1 MNTRTLNILCLILSV
16 SLWACS
22 LSTDDTKKD
31 LDFSTDL
38 HQSIKALMD
47 VHVYDIT
54 SPPLASRSM
63 VYPIL
68 AAQYA
73 YASVTEN
80 ATVIAESLNGWEVQS
95 VDVPDLSKEAVEWAA
110 LSAFLQTG
118 NQHVYSLDKWK
129 QWTDSIEGKYRAQ
142 LSPEAFDSGSKWG
155 RHCAAQLKAYAQTDG
170 LAEIRTRSKYQVGPV
185 SKGMWVPTP
194 PNYMDPIEPHWGD
207 LRPFTLDSGAQFA
220 PQPPTPFDMTEG
232 SAFHAEVKEVY
243 EIVNNLSEEER
254 KIAAFWDCN
263 PYVVLHKGH
272 FMQPVKKITPGG
284 HWMGITRIACQQ
296 ADLTFGESLETYSYV
311 AVALADGFI
320 SCWDEKYRSRYIRP
334 ETVINTFWD
343 SKWMPTLQTPPFP
356 EYTSGHSVIST
367 AAARALTH
375 LLGDDFAY
383 VDDVE
388 LEFGLPT
395 REFPSFLAASE
406 EAAISRVYGGIHF
419 RPAVEDGVKQ
429 GHQVADQVLQ
439 TLSTHE

>member
-1 MNTRTLNILCLILSV
+1 MNRNYFKFLCLVLSLT
-16 SLWACS
+16 LWSCS
-22 LSTDDTKKD
+22 TADKAPKED
-31 LDFSTDL
+31 LHPSTDL

-73 YASVTEN
+73 FAAAN
-80 ATVIAESLNGWEVQS
+80 ANEDVIAKQLNGWGQQTPPPPS
-95 VDVPDLSKEAVEWAA
+95 LSKEESEWAA
-110 LSAFLQTG
+110 LAAFLQTG
-118 NQHVYSLDKWK
+118 EQHVYSLDKWK
-129 QWTDSIEGKYRAQ
+129 QWTDSLETKYRAQ
-142 LSPEAFDSGSKWG
+142 LTPEAYDAGWQWGSL
-155 RHCAAQLKAYAQTDG
+155 CAKQMEAYAQADG
-170 LAEIRTRSKYQVGPV
+170 LADIRTRAKYQVGPV

-220 PQPPTPFDMTEG
+220 PEPPTPFDMTEG
-232 SAFHAEVKEVY
+232 SAFHAEAREVY
-243 EIVNNLSEEER
+243 EIVNNLTEEQR
-254 KIAAFWDCN
+254 QIAAFWDCN

-284 HWMGITRIACQQ
+284 HWMGITRIACQK
-296 ADLTFGESLETYSYV
+296 ADLSFGESLQTYAYV

-375 LLGDDFAY
+375 LLGDDFSY

-395 REFPSFLAASE
+395 REYPSFLAASE
-406 EAAISRVYGGIHF
+406 EAAVSRIYGGIHF
-419 RPAVEDGVKQ
+419 RPAVEDGVQQ

-439 TLSTHE
+439 TITIHE

>member
-1 MNTRTLNILCLILSV
+1 VIAVFLLGAAVACGPSTRTVEKELDV
-16 SLWACS
+16 SA
-22 LSTDDTKKD
+22 
-31 LDFSTDL
+31 DL

-73 YASVTEN
+73 YASLDSSEAILV
-80 ATVIAESLNGWEVQS
+80 ARLNGWDETS
-95 VDVPDLSKEAVEWAA
+95 MNIAPSLSDEGKAWAA
-110 LSAFLQTG
+110 LATFLETG
-118 NQHVYSLDKWK
+118 HQHVYSRDKWK
-129 QWTDSIEGKYRAQ
+129 KWTDSLSQKYRERLDREVYERAQ
-142 LSPEAFDSGSKWG
+142 AWAKK
-155 RHCAAQLKAYAQTDG
+155 CAETFEAYAKADG
-170 LAEIRTRSKYQVGPV
+170 LPGIRTRPQYQVGLV
-185 SKGMWVPTP
+185 NKGKWVPTP
-194 PNYMDPIEPHWGD
+194 PNYMDPIEPHWGN
-207 LRPFTLDSGAQFA
+207 LRTFTLTSGAQFA

-232 SAFHAEVKEVY
+232 SPFYAEVKEVY
-243 EIVNNLSEEER
+243 EIVNQLTPQER
-254 KIAAFWDCN
+254 QIASFWDCN

-272 FMQPVKKITPGG
+272 LMQPVKKITPGG

-296 ADLTFGESLETYSYV
+296 NELSFGESLKTYSYV
-311 AVALADGFI
+311 AVALADAFI

-343 SKWMPTLQTPPFP
+343 SKWLPTLQTPPFP

-375 LLGDDFAY
+375 LLGDDFAF

-388 LEFGLPT
+388 VEFGLPR
-395 REFPSFLAASE
+395 REFPSFLAASD
-406 EAAISRVYGGIHF
+406 EAAMSRIYGGIHF

-429 GHQVADQVLQ
+429 GNQVADQVLQ
-439 TLSTHE
+439 TLSHDE